1 MATFD
6 VNFDHNT
13 QKAGSKSSFLQRNFR
28 SNGPKMSFKLDP
40 VSGQKIGSNFY
51 VTFTKWT

>member
-1 MATFD
+1 MVTFD
-6 VNFDHNT
+6 VNFDSNT
-13 QKAGSKSSFLQRNFR
+13 QKAGSKLTFLQRNFR
-28 SNGPKMSFKLDP
+28 SAGPKMSFKLDP